1 MLRRHLRRRG
11 GWRSGANIAGGWRSC
26 LPRPQ
31 EGHRP
36 LPCFQAESLWAL
48 LPLLGGGPLRRRLS
62 WACHLPGLRP
72 LWASRARLSG
82 PPPYRQWSSPRL
94 PVAAG
99 CSSPPTP
106 VPSSF
111 TAVAAALVG
120 SSCCRPDWALVQGAP
135 CSNSDT
141 PWSGQSGPDG
151 SALAADLGL
160 LQPLFAAQTEAL
172 HAELQALVTARVE
185 DVVQPLRDMA
195 IALQGWA
202 AQVSSL
208 LERLEAISGKVVGN
222 SGGSSSL
229 APLGSPPP

>member
-1 MLRRHLRRRG
+1 MGGGRGPTSPEAGEAVCPARKKDTDRSLAFKRRAYGLCFRCLAEDHFVADCRGPVTCLGCGRSGHRERGCPGRLPTGNGHLRG
-11 GWRSGANIAGGWRSC
+11 SLSPPAAPHLQHPS
-26 LPRPQ
+26 PAPSPQ
-31 EGHRP
+31 
-36 LPCFQAESLWAL
+36 
-48 LPLLGGGPLRRRLS
+48 LRQRS
-62 WACHLPGLRP
+62 WA
-72 LWASRARLSG
+72 AV
-82 PPPYRQWSSPRL
+82 
-94 PVAAG
+94 VAA
-99 CSSPPTP
+99 PT
-106 VPSSF
+106 
-111 TAVAAALVG
+111 G
-120 SSCCRPDWALVQGAP
+120 LVQGAP
-135 CSNSDT
+135 CSNFGT

-172 HAELQALVTARVE
+172 RAELQALVTARVE